1 MNVPWFCE
9 GGMRDRLLPDYQKQH
24 YFGEKIAS
32 MKIHHTYD
40 AAWALAHTS
49 DDVWKNDQGC
59 GIVSSLNLS
68 DHGTTPNDMCGPG
81 ASVVVR
87 NGSGMS
93 VRKPAGM
100 PLAKPP
106 MLPRVTN
113 TGLCRSGKIS
123 DSINCID
130 DEDLSSDDS
139 VMCYSKI
146 YKLREVANDMNPD
159 ERLFLEAACALSAS
173 AAPPRSQKT
182 LVAIETKKRSLE
194 NASDTLAEIETKKR
208 SQESPLAALEQVSA
222 KKKRNLKQKCPMGPP
237 PFVLRSVRKR
247 VEYSRAR

>member
-1 MNVPWFCE
+1 MNVPWFRE

-24 YFGEKIAS
+24 FFGEKIAS

-59 GIVSSLNLS
+59 GIASSLNVS
-68 DHGTTPNDMCGPG
+68 DHGTTPNDMRGP
-81 ASVVVR
+81 ASDVVR
-87 NGSGMS
+87 HGSGMS

-106 MLPRVTN
+106 MLLRVTIS
-113 TGLCRSGKIS
+113 GLCRSGKMS
-123 DSINCID
+123 DSIDCID

-139 VMCYSKI
+139 VLCDSKI
-146 YKLREVANDMNPD
+146 YEISKVANDMNPD

-173 AAPPRSQKT
+173 AAPPRQQET
-182 LVAIETKKRSLE
+182 LVTIETKKRSLE
-194 NASDTLAEIETKKR
+194 NASEPVTAIVTKER
-208 SQESPLAALEQVSA
+208 SRESLSAASEQVSA
-222 KKKRNLKQKCPMGPP
+222 KKKRYLKQKCPMGPP
-237 PFVLRSVRKR
+237 PFVLPSVRKR